1 MSDLEN
7 LAYYCRT
14 MADTKAKRGERAAL
28 PGERRLWAQIATEI
42 DGYLGIHD
50 ATEPGLFEATS

>member
-1 MSDLEN
+1 MSDLEK
-7 LAYYCRT
+7 LAYWCRVK
-14 MADTKAKRGERAAL
+14 ADDPAGPIDERH
-28 PGERRLWAQIATEI
+28 LWSQIAGEI

>member
-1 MSDLEN
+1 MTDLEN
-7 LAYYCRT
+7 LAYWCRVK
-14 MADTKAKRGERAAL
+14 ADDKAEPPAERQ
-28 PGERRLWAQIATEI
+28 LWSQIAGEI